1 MERERNKRTMKRG
14 YFITFEGGDGSGK
27 STQIKLLQGFLTEQG
42 YHVLLTREPG
52 GTAISEKIRDII
64 LDKKNAEMCDMTET
78 MLYAA
83 ARAQLVQ
90 QVIKPAVD
98 GGDIVICDR
107 FVDSSI
113 AYQAWGRG
121 LGDLVWD
128 INRHAVGDYMPD
140 LTILLKLDPMQGMKR
155 IKSREQDRIEL
166 SSDDFHR
173 KVYEG
178 YLNLEAMDPDRI
190 KGIDAS
196 QEIDR
201 IAEQIRDL
209 VEDLI
214 NR

>member
-1 MERERNKRTMKRG
+1 MKRG

-27 STQIKLLQGFLTEQG
+27 STQIKLLQDFLTEQG

>member
-27 STQIKLLQGFLTEQG
+27 STQIKLLQDFLTEQG

-98 GGDIVICDR
+98 RGDIVICDR

-196 QEIDR
+196 QGIDM